1 MYYIAKALEV
11 LGMFVIAAGFI
22 MKFPGLMDPKLLL
35 AGLICFGSGWI
46 IENYI
51 LK

>member
-22 MKFPGLMDPKLLL
+22 MNFPGLMGPKFLL
-35 AGLICFGSGWI
+35 AGLMCCGSGWV

>member
-22 MKFPGLMDPKLLL
+22 MKFPSLMDPKLLL
-35 AGLICFGSGWI
+35 AGLICFGSGWV
-46 IENYI
+46 IENFI

>member
-1 MYYIAKALEV
+1 MYYAAKGLEL
-11 LGMFVIAAGFI
+11 LGMTMIGIGFI
-22 MKFPGLMDPKLLL
+22 IKFPSLMDPKLLL
-35 AGLICFGSGWI
+35 AGIICFGSGWV

>member
-22 MKFPGLMDPKLLL
+22 MKFPGLMDPKLLQEHNL
-35 AGLICFGSGWI
+35 YKIVLFHLLYT
-46 IENYI
+46 NF
-51 LK
+51 